1 MGKIVQVSLI
11 VLMAI
16 LISNVLAFTLWPSSA
31 VDDLRQLMIECTD
44 SFSESLGGITHNF
57 LRGSDDLGSPKF
69 ATIETSHRTVFS
81 SLLKSLQDAKYEHY
95 VQGTEK
101 VYRQESLLVESMQ
114 RLAQNIG
121 GLRSAAFTQYS
132 LMREVAKH
140 EVSGPMHIVAHEGT
154 EEDAATHQIFTP
166 PDHKNDFLAE
176 ASWLSNSAS
185 GLTSSQGEPE
195 EEISSPFPSSPLAV
209 FEEFIIHLG
218 PPMVS
223 HLALK
228 LSGGAQLTRAAI
240 IGVHA

>member
-1 MGKIVQVSLI
+1 LAEFKLGKIVQVSLI

-31 VDDLRQLMIECTD
+31 VNDLRQLMIECTD

-57 LRGSDDLGSPKF
+57 LAGSDDFGSPKF

-95 VQGTEK
+95 VRGTEK
-101 VYRQESLLVESMQ
+101 VYHQESLLVESMQ

-121 GLRSAAFTQYS
+121 GLRSAALTQYS

-140 EVSGPMHIVAHEGT
+140 EVLGPTRIVAHGET
-154 EEDAATHQIFTP
+154 EENVATHQIFTP
-166 PDHKNDFLAE
+166 PDHQNE
-176 ASWLSNSAS
+176 ETNWLSTPAS
-185 GLTSSQGEPE
+185 GLISPQGELE
-195 EEISSPFPSSPLAV
+195 EETSSPFPSSPLAV
-209 FEEFIIHLG
+209 FEEFIFHLG

-223 HLALK
+223 HLA
-228 LSGGAQLTRAAI
+228 
-240 IGVHA
+240 